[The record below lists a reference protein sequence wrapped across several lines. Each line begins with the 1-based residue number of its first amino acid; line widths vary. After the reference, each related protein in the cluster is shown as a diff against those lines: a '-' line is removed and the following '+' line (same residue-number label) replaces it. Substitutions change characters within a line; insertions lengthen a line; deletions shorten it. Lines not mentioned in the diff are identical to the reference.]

1 MAKSKMNI
9 GSFAISLVLT
19 GAMFFAL
26 GYGWKKGTEIAGR

>member
-1 MAKSKMNI
+1 MANSRMNI